1 MYSDCSDGEL
11 RLAGKVTATSGRLE
25 VCYNR
30 AWGTVCS
37 YAWGTT
43 ESRLACQLLGFQA
56 YGINFMIMLFEI
68 LLYIFLRMHWS
79 AEPSPLYDS
88 RYHII

>member
-1 MYSDCSDGEL
+1 MYYNCSDGQL

-30 AWGTVCS
+30 AWGTVCN

-43 ESRLACQLLGFQA
+43 ETQLACQLLGFQA
-56 YGINFMIMLFEI
+56 YGNNNNNNNNNMVTIMF
-68 LLYIFLRMHWS
+68 F
-79 AEPSPLYDS
+79 
-88 RYHII
+88 